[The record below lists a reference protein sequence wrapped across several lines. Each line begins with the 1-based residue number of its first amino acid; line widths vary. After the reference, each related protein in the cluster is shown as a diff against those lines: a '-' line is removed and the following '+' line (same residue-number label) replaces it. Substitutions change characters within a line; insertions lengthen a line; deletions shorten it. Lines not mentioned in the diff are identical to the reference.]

1 MRSIRVDSEGAKHL
15 FSLGE
20 KRHFAPKLSLASS
33 DSTITIY
40 TRQKDNNFFPCVF
53 LFNKSFLADT
63 KSNESALNLCFTTP
77 VTFNFYK
84 FVPSTLQTMYST
96 LNYCVLIDVGIV
108 HLDGQLPH

>member
-63 KSNESALNLCFTTP
+63 KSNESELNLCFTTP

-84 FVPSTLQTMYST
+84 FCTKYIT
-96 LNYCVLIDVGIV
+96 NYVLYPK
-108 HLDGQLPH
+108 LPCPY